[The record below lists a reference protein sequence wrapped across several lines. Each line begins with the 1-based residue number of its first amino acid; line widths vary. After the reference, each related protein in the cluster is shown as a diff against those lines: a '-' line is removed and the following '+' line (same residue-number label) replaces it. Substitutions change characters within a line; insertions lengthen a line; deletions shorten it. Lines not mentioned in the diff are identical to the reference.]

1 MPSLRVFGDPHPW
14 LPHRVFDAPND
25 ADVLAGLADAKPEVF
40 HRFFDEWFPRVY
52 ALASASCAAGRTPR
66 PCRGAPCVSALAEVR
81 TLAPATPLAAW
92 LLSHLR
98 REIAWARRGT
108 PP

>member
-1 MPSLRVFGDPHPW
+1 LASAPIFGLHDE
-14 LPHRVFDAPND
+14 AET
-25 ADVLAGLADAKPEVF
+25 LAGLAAAKPEAF

-52 ALASASCAAGRTPR
+52 AWAFRELGSHPHAEAVTRRSLRR
-66 PCRGAPCVSALAEVR
+66 ALADVR
-81 TLAPATPLAAW
+81 NVAPATPLAAW

-98 REIAWARRGT
+98 HEIAYARRGT

>member
-1 MPSLRVFGDPHPW
+1 LSAVPTFRQPE
-14 LPHRVFDAPND
+14 DAET
-25 ADVLAGLADAKPEVF
+25 LAGLAAAKPEAF

-52 ALASASCAAGRTPR
+52 AHALRQLGSR
-66 PCRGAPCVSALAEVR
+66 PHAEAVTRRSLRSALADVR
-81 TLAPATPLAAW
+81 NLAPATPLAVW

-98 REIAWARRGT
+98 RELAWARRGT

>member
-1 MPSLRVFGDPHPW
+1 MASAPILSFPE
-14 LPHRVFDAPND
+14 DA
-25 ADVLAGLADAKPEVF
+25 ATLAGLADAKPEAF

-52 ALASASCAAGRTPR
+52 AWALRELGSHPHAEAVTRRSLRH
-66 PCRGAPCVSALAEVR
+66 ALAEVR
-81 TLAPATPLAAW
+81 DIAPATPLAAW

-98 REIAWARRGT
+98 REIAFARRGT

>member
-1 MPSLRVFGDPHPW
+1 MASAPLFSLPDE
-14 LPHRVFDAPND
+14 AET
-25 ADVLAGLADAKPEVF
+25 LAGLAKAKPEAF

-52 ALASASCAAGRTPR
+52 AWAFRELGSR
-66 PCRGAPCVSALAEVR
+66 PHAEAVTRRSLRRALAEVHAV
-81 TLAPATPLAAW
+81 APATPLAAW

-98 REIAWARRGT
+98 RELAFARRAA

>member
-1 MPSLRVFGDPHPW
+1 MASAPIFSLHDE
-14 LPHRVFDAPND
+14 AET
-25 ADVLAGLADAKPEVF
+25 LAGLAAAKPEAF

-52 ALASASCAAGRTPR
+52 AWALRELGSR
-66 PCRGAPCVSALAEVR
+66 PHAEAVTRRSLRRALMEVR
-81 TLAPATPLAAW
+81 DIAPATPLAPW

>member
-1 MPSLRVFGDPHPW
+1 LASAPVLSHFE
-14 LPHRVFDAPND
+14 DAET
-25 ADVLAGLADAKPEVF
+25 LAGLAAAKPEAF

-52 ALASASCAAGRTPR
+52 AHALRQLGSR
-66 PCRGAPCVSALAEVR
+66 PHAEAVTRR
-81 TLAPATPLAAW
+81 TLQRALSEAGALDPATPLAPW

-98 REIAWARRGT
+98 RELAWARRGT

>member
-1 MPSLRVFGDPHPW
+1 LASAPIFALSD
-14 LPHRVFDAPND
+14 DAE
-25 ADVLAGLADAKPEVF
+25 ALAGLAEAKPEAF

-52 ALASASCAAGRTPR
+52 AWAFRELGSHPHAEAVTRRSLRR
-66 PCRGAPCVSALAEVR
+66 ALAELRDVP
-81 TLAPATPLAAW
+81 PATPLAAW

-98 REIAWARRGT
+98 REIAFARRAT